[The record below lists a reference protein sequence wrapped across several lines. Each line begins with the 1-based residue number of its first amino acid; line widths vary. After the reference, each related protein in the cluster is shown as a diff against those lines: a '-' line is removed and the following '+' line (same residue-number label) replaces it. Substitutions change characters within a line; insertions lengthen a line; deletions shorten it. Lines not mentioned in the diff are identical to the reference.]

1 MKCITNV
8 NNGNMKKFNVR
19 DRVFLD
25 EAINAFLRESKK
37 FEEEQELLGNRPIIT
52 YEYWKMMAKDVMGK
66 LENFSTK
73 KANKQSDVY
82 NGKIKLNKN
91 E

>member
-1 MKCITNV
+1 MR
-8 NNGNMKKFNVR
+8 KFNVR

-52 YEYWKMMAKDVMGK
+52 YKYWKMMAEDVMEK
-66 LENFSTK
+66 LNDFSTQ
-73 KANKQSDVY
+73 KANRQSLKY
-82 NGKIKLNKN
+82 NEEMNKENYKI
-91 E
+91 

>member
-1 MKCITNV
+1 
-8 NNGNMKKFNVR
+8 MKKFNVQ

-37 FEEEQELLGNRPIIT
+37 FEEESELLGNRPIIT
-52 YEYWKMMAKDVMGK
+52 YEYWKMMAKDVQDK
-66 LENFSTK
+66 LETFSTQ
-73 KANKQSDVY
+73 KANEQSRVY
-82 NGKIKLNKN
+82 NSKMIND

>member
-1 MKCITNV
+1 
-8 NNGNMKKFNVR
+8 MKKFNVK

-52 YEYWKMMAKDVMGK
+52 YKYWKMMAKDVMDK
-66 LENFSTK
+66 IESFSTK
-73 KANKQSDVY
+73 KANKVSSI
-82 NGKIKLNKN
+82 NN
-91 E
+91 EQIEEYED

>member
-1 MKCITNV
+1 MV
-8 NNGNMKKFNVR
+8 MKKFNVK

-37 FEEEQELLGNRPIIT
+37 FEEEQELLGKRSIVT
-52 YEYWKMMAKDVMGK
+52 YGYWKMMAKDVQDK
-66 LENFSTK
+66 LETFSTK
-73 KANKQSDVY
+73 KANFAVKH
-82 NGKIKLNKN
+82 NKEINNN

>member
-1 MKCITNV
+1 
-8 NNGNMKKFNVR
+8 MKKFNVR

-37 FEEEQELLGNRPIIT
+37 FEEEQELLGNRPIVT
-52 YEYWKMMAKDVMGK
+52 YAYWKMMAKDVQDK
-66 LENFSTK
+66 LEGFSTK
-73 KANKQSDVY
+73 KANRQSAMY
-82 NGKIKLNKN
+82 NEKIDSN

>member
-1 MKCITNV
+1 MV
-8 NNGNMKKFNVR
+8 MKKFNVR

-37 FEEEQELLGNRPIIT
+37 FEEEQELLGNRPIVT
-52 YEYWKMMAKDVMGK
+52 YAYWKMMAEHVMSK

-73 KANKQSDVY
+73 KANGQSKIY
-82 NGKIKLNKN
+82 NSKMDND